1 MNLQLKLLWELQELD
16 LAIKEVK
23 QKIENAPQLSGVQEA
38 KQDKE
43 NKGQDYAELEA
54 QLNNDRKYLKKL
66 ELQEQKIVEDRQE
79 LYESMYSGKIK
90 STKELEQ
97 MQRKMDLLAED
108 KKNVEEE
115 ILVLMESIEEQE
127 EKLKQAE
134 EELKESKQALKDKA
148 SSLEEELNSLNQE
161 LLKLQDD
168 REQQAAKIN
177 KQYLD
182 KYLIMA
188 EKHRGKP
195 LAKVENDICSGCRVF
210 ISSAQR
216 GHLYNPSAMVYCENC
231 GRLLVKLENQ

>member
-1 MNLQLKLLWELQELD
+1 MQLKLLWELQELD